1 MEYTLDQ
8 ALQKGVEAH
17 KAGKVQEAD
26 RYYTAILKANP
37 NHPDANHNMGV
48 LAVGIGKVE
57 TALPFFKTALDTNPN
72 IDQFWIS
79 YIDALIKLDRLD
91 EASEVFKT
99 AKTKGVKGNGFEQ
112 LKKRLSLLT
121 DTFIASQKPIS
132 KKSKILESPKLRQ
145 AIEMADGKT
154 KSKNYEQAATIYKD
168 ILEKFPKNDKALN
181 GLIDLGLTDQ
191 YKKLNI
197 QDPPTERIKILN
209 DLYAKGQMQQVLA
222 DTSGLLSQFP
232 KSSTLYNILG
242 MVNFTM
248 NKKNE
253 ALEAFI
259 TALSIKPGYKEVY
272 YNLSIA
278 LTGVTFK
285 KPYPDLL
292 NIINMLLN
300 KQSYVRPKDI
310 APAAISLLRFQ
321 PQLKKYLQKFNKY
334 NKKPKSLRIISEL
347 NKLPLL
353 LRLMSLC
360 PLNDLELE
368 QLFTELRADLVVQ
381 VSVLEGSPELY
392 KFQSALALQC
402 FANEYIYNKTN
413 DEDRAIAALE
423 KLIEQMLQ
431 NNKQPSPQILFVLA
445 SYKPLNK
452 YAWCDSLALKNEIR
466 DVYIRQIEEPKN
478 DQKIKKSLP
487 VLKDITDKISSK
499 VGEQYE
505 ESPYPQ
511 WVNLGLRLE
520 PASVSK
526 VFEEVKLKLF
536 NETIKKVKSPDI
548 LIAGCG
554 TGQHSIGTARR
565 FKNSKVFAV
574 DLSLASLSYA
584 KRKTKELG
592 VENIHYMQADI
603 LDLERLNKKFDII
616 ESSGV
621 LHHMYEP
628 MAGWT
633 ILTKCLKPGGM
644 MKIGLYSELARQ
656 HIIKIRKEI
665 SKSGIKTNK
674 EEIRLFR
681 KKLIKSNEEHH
692 KLIIS
697 SPDFYSFSSIK
708 DLLFHVQEHRFTI
721 PLIET
726 HLKKLGLKFC
736 GFDSNKIVSQ
746 FKLSYPGK
754 DDPFD
759 LEKWHAFEKARPR
772 TFAGM
777 YQFWCQKVN

>member
-1 MEYTLDQ
+1 MDLTLDQ

-26 RYYTAILKANP
+26 RYYTAILKADP
-37 NHPDANHNMGV
+37 KHPDANHNMGV
-48 LAVGIGKVE
+48 LAVGLGKVE
-57 TALPFFKTALDTNPN
+57 IALPFFKTALDTNPN
-72 IDQFWIS
+72 IDQFWLS
-79 YIDALIKLDRLD
+79 YIDALIKLDRLS
-91 EASEVFKT
+91 EAKEVFSQ
-99 AKTKGVKGNGFEQ
+99 AMLQGVQEENFEH
-112 LKKRLSLLT
+112 LKKRLSLST
-121 DTFIASQKPIS
+121 DTLIASQKPIA
-132 KKSKILESPKLRQ
+132 KKSKILESPQLRQ
-145 AIEMADGKT
+145 AIVIADDKKIKKCKG
-154 KSKNYEQAATIYKD
+154 AANIYKD

-181 GLIDLGLTDQ
+181 GLKYLDLTAK
-191 YKKLNI
+191 YEKLNI
-197 QDPPTERIKILN
+197 QDPSKERIKILN
-209 DLYAKGQMQQVLA
+209 DLYAKGQMQRVLA
-222 DTSGLLSQFP
+222 DTSSLLSQFP
-232 KSSTLYNILG
+232 NSSTLYNILG
-242 MVNFTM
+242 MVNFSM

-253 ALEAFI
+253 ALESFI
-259 TALSIKPGYKEVY
+259 TALKIKPDYMEVY

-292 NIINMLLN
+292 NIINMLLD
-300 KQSYVRPKDI
+300 KKSYVRPKDI
-310 APAAISLLRFQ
+310 APAAISLLKFQ
-321 PQLKKYLQKFNKY
+321 PELKKYLQKSNKD
-334 NKKPKSLRIISEL
+334 NKKPKYLRIISEL
-347 NKLPLL
+347 SKLPLL
-353 LRLMSLC
+353 LRLMSLS
-360 PLNDLELE
+360 PLSDLELE
-368 QLFTELRADLVVQ
+368 QIFTDLRADLLMQ

-413 DEDRAIAALE
+413 DEDKAIAALE
-423 KLIEQMLQ
+423 KLLEQMLQ

-445 SYKPLNK
+445 SYKPLYK
-452 YAWCDSLALKNEIR
+452 YAWCDSVALKNEIR

-478 DQKIKKSLP
+478 DLKIKKSLP

-505 ESPYPQ
+505 ESPYPK

-520 PASVSK
+520 PASVCK

-536 NETIKKVKSPDI
+536 DETIKQVKSPDI

-565 FKNSKVFAV
+565 FKNSKVIAV

-628 MAGWT
+628 MAGLK
-633 ILTKCLKPGGM
+633 ILTKCLKTGGM
-644 MKIGLYSELARQ
+644 IKIGLYSELARQ

-665 SKSGIKTNK
+665 SELGIKTNE

-697 SPDFYSFSSIK
+697 SPDFYGLSSIK

-721 PLIET
+721 PLIQT
-726 HLKKLGLKFC
+726 HLNKLGLKFC

-746 FKLSYPGK
+746 FKLSYPCT
-754 DDPFD
+754 DDPFN

-772 TFAGM
+772 TFASM